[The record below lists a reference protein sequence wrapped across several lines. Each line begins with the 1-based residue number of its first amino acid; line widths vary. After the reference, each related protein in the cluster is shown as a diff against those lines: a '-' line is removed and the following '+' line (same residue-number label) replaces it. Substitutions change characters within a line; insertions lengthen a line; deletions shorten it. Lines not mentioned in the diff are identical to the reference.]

1 VIARPGNTVVATIP
15 VGNGPTGVAITPDG
29 TQAYVAN
36 AVDNTVSVIHT
47 ATNTVAGLPIP
58 VGSYPNWVAI
68 TPDGTQAY
76 VTNRNSNTV
85 SVIKTAN
92 RAVMATIPV
101 GNFPTGVAITP
112 DGTRAY
118 VANFTSSPTPI
129 PSIVSV
135 IATASNT
142 VVATVTMDRPFAVA
156 VSPNGQD
163 VYVSKLDGTNKVR
176 VIATA
181 TNTKVAAIPV
191 GHSPMGV
198 AIGP

>member
-1 VIARPGNTVVATIP
+1 M
-15 VGNGPTGVAITPDG
+15 
-29 TQAYVAN
+29 
-36 AVDNTVSVIHT
+36 IHT

-58 VGSYPNWVAI
+58 VGMDPNWGRRHPGWD
-68 TPDGTQAY
+68 TGLRHEWRLQHCFGDQNGQPNGGGDDSG
-76 VTNRNSNTV
+76 
-85 SVIKTAN
+85 
-92 RAVMATIPV
+92 
-101 GNFPTGVAITP
+101 GEFPRPASPITP

-163 VYVSKLDGTNKVR
+163 VYVSKLDGTDKVR